1 MTITQISAWIM
12 LVSCGLWA
20 GGILIFAVERTNLW
34 RRMPIDQYAVD
45 FRRSLFRV
53 DPMMPIL
60 GVIAGAAATIFALQR
75 SGAARGLA
83 WAGLGF
89 IVLVV
94 VASVT
99 IAEPI
104 NSKFRRLPEGQVPQR
119 AEHYRT
125 LWRHFHAVRNFVA
138 LAALACL
145 AAAAVVYSIGVPDAV
160 PHLRFRSRLCAR
172 PTPACPAY
180 GGSTVQVAIFD
191 GQTVLPLSLAPL
203 SNPETVRALRT
214 PRHRHHPPEIR
225 NSKTEQLRRNRNGQ
239 IGHETCD
246 VVHEFATG
254 RVSRAQENS
263 RTAPIGERN

>member
-1 MTITQISAWIM
+1 MTITKISAWIM

-60 GVIAGAAATIFALQR
+60 GVIAGAAATIFAVQH
-75 SGAARGLA
+75 SGAAGALA
-83 WAGLGF
+83 WTGLGF

-94 VASVT
+94 VASIT

-125 LWRHFHAVRNFVA
+125 LWRHFHAVRNLVA

-145 AAAAVVYSIGVPDAV
+145 AAAAVV
-160 PHLRFRSRLCAR
+160 
-172 PTPACPAY
+172 
-180 GGSTVQVAIFD
+180 
-191 GQTVLPLSLAPL
+191 
-203 SNPETVRALRT
+203 
-214 PRHRHHPPEIR
+214 
-225 NSKTEQLRRNRNGQ
+225 
-239 IGHETCD
+239 
-246 VVHEFATG
+246 
-254 RVSRAQENS
+254 
-263 RTAPIGERN
+263 

>member
-60 GVIAGAAATIFALQR
+60 GVIAGAAAMIFALQR
-75 SGAARGLA
+75 SGAAGGLA
-83 WAGLGF
+83 WAGLLF

-99 IAEPI
+99 VAEPI

-125 LWRHFHAVRNFVA
+125 LWRHFHTVRNLAA

-145 AAAAVVYSIGVPDAV
+145 AAAAVA
-160 PHLRFRSRLCAR
+160 
-172 PTPACPAY
+172 
-180 GGSTVQVAIFD
+180 
-191 GQTVLPLSLAPL
+191 
-203 SNPETVRALRT
+203 
-214 PRHRHHPPEIR
+214 
-225 NSKTEQLRRNRNGQ
+225 
-239 IGHETCD
+239 
-246 VVHEFATG
+246 
-254 RVSRAQENS
+254 
-263 RTAPIGERN
+263 

>member
-1 MTITQISAWIM
+1 MTITQISAWMM

-45 FRRSLFRV
+45 FRRSLLRV

-60 GVIAGAAATIFALQR
+60 GVIAGAAATIFALQGD
-75 SGAARGLA
+75 GAARGLA

-104 NSKFRRLPEGQVPQR
+104 NSKFRRLPEGKVPQR

-125 LWRHFHAVRNFVA
+125 LWRRFHAARNLAA
-138 LAALACL
+138 LAALTCL
-145 AAAAVVYSIGVPDAV
+145 AAAAV
-160 PHLRFRSRLCAR
+160 
-172 PTPACPAY
+172 T
-180 GGSTVQVAIFD
+180 
-191 GQTVLPLSLAPL
+191 
-203 SNPETVRALRT
+203 
-214 PRHRHHPPEIR
+214 
-225 NSKTEQLRRNRNGQ
+225 
-239 IGHETCD
+239 
-246 VVHEFATG
+246 
-254 RVSRAQENS
+254 
-263 RTAPIGERN
+263 

>member
-53 DPMMPIL
+53 DPMMPVL
-60 GVIAGAAATIFALQR
+60 GVIAGAAATIFALQPG
-75 SGAARGLA
+75 GAASGLA

-94 VASVT
+94 VASIT

-104 NSKFRRLPEGQVPQR
+104 NSKFRRLPEGQAPQR

-125 LWRHFHAVRNFVA
+125 VWRRFHAVRIITESVIGAGRHSNIRRCRRSVPNYWCHDHDR
-138 LAALACL
+138 AC
-145 AAAAVVYSIGVPDAV
+145 GNP
-160 PHLRFRSRLCAR
+160 P
-172 PTPACPAY
+172 PPAGY
-180 GGSTVQVAIFD
+180 REAI
-191 GQTVLPLSLAPL
+191 
-203 SNPETVRALRT
+203 
-214 PRHRHHPPEIR
+214 
-225 NSKTEQLRRNRNGQ
+225 
-239 IGHETCD
+239 
-246 VVHEFATG
+246 
-254 RVSRAQENS
+254 
-263 RTAPIGERN
+263 

>member
-60 GVIAGAAATIFALQR
+60 GVIAGAAATIFALQH

-89 IVLVV
+89 IVVVV
-94 VASVT
+94 VASIT

-104 NSKFRRLPEGQVPQR
+104 NSKFRRLPEGQVPPR
-119 AEHYRT
+119 AEH
-125 LWRHFHAVRNFVA
+125 
-138 LAALACL
+138 
-145 AAAAVVYSIGVPDAV
+145 
-160 PHLRFRSRLCAR
+160 
-172 PTPACPAY
+172 
-180 GGSTVQVAIFD
+180 
-191 GQTVLPLSLAPL
+191 
-203 SNPETVRALRT
+203 
-214 PRHRHHPPEIR
+214 
-225 NSKTEQLRRNRNGQ
+225 
-239 IGHETCD
+239 
-246 VVHEFATG
+246 
-254 RVSRAQENS
+254 
-263 RTAPIGERN
+263 

>member
-1 MTITQISAWIM
+1 MTLRLDDARALPTYAKRKMKVQRMTIAQISAWMM

-94 VASVT
+94 VASIT

-104 NSKFRRLPEGQVPQR
+104 NSKFRRLPEGEVPQR

-125 LWRHFHAVRNFVA
+125 LWRRFHAARNLAA
-138 LAALACL
+138 LAALTCL
-145 AAAAVVYSIGVPDAV
+145 AAAAVI
-160 PHLRFRSRLCAR
+160 
-172 PTPACPAY
+172 
-180 GGSTVQVAIFD
+180 
-191 GQTVLPLSLAPL
+191 
-203 SNPETVRALRT
+203 
-214 PRHRHHPPEIR
+214 
-225 NSKTEQLRRNRNGQ
+225 
-239 IGHETCD
+239 
-246 VVHEFATG
+246 
-254 RVSRAQENS
+254 
-263 RTAPIGERN
+263 

>member
-1 MTITQISAWIM
+1 MT
-12 LVSCGLWA
+12 
-20 GGILIFAVERTNLW
+20 
-34 RRMPIDQYAVD
+34 IDQYAVD

-89 IVLVV
+89 IVIVV
-94 VASVT
+94 VTSIT

-125 LWRHFHAVRNFVA
+125 LWRHFHAVRNLAA

-145 AAAAVVYSIGVPDAV
+145 AAAAVV
-160 PHLRFRSRLCAR
+160 
-172 PTPACPAY
+172 
-180 GGSTVQVAIFD
+180 
-191 GQTVLPLSLAPL
+191 
-203 SNPETVRALRT
+203 
-214 PRHRHHPPEIR
+214 
-225 NSKTEQLRRNRNGQ
+225 
-239 IGHETCD
+239 
-246 VVHEFATG
+246 
-254 RVSRAQENS
+254 
-263 RTAPIGERN
+263 